1 MPDILAFTI
10 FALIFTVGEYVAV
23 KTKAN
28 VDVVLFVAVVLLFG
42 FWFGLPAEIYE
53 KSGILAV
60 GGIVITLLIV
70 GMGNMIDFPELK
82 RQWKTV
88 CVSIIALTTACFALV
103 GIGQFIIGK
112 DYVLAGTPIFSG
124 GTAATVA
131 MKTILIDKGKEE
143 LSVYIT
149 LLLGLQSLVGIPVS
163 SQFLKRAG
171 KAFKKNKEEFAIYE
185 NAMTVSETTEKKKL
199 IHFPDSLDRPSF
211 HLMKLGVVGVISF
224 YISQFILKITGVEVS
239 YIIVALIMGTVFTE
253 IGFLDKD
260 TMGKTQSSGLILFGC
275 VIILFSDFA
284 TCSPKDVFALLKPMA
299 FILIVG
305 TFFGC
310 ITGFICGKIFK
321 VESNLA
327 IVMCLTCMYGFPA
340 TMYLSLE
347 VAETL
352 GENEK
357 EKKIIENYLLP
368 KMNVAGFIT
377 GSFATILAGV
387 FGGML

>member
-28 VDVVLFVAVVLLFG
+28 VDVVLFVAVVLLLG
-42 FWFGLPAEIYE
+42 FWIGLPSEIYE
-53 KSGILAV
+53 KSGILSV
-60 GGIVITLLIV
+60 GGILITLLIV
-70 GMGNMIDFPELK
+70 AMGNMIDFAELK

-88 CVSIIALTTACFALV
+88 CVSTIALTAACFALV
-103 GIGQFIIGK
+103 GIGQFVIGK
-112 DYVLAGTPIFSG
+112 DYALAGTPVFSG
-124 GTAATVA
+124 GTAATIA
-131 MKTILIDKGKEE
+131 MKTILMDKGKEN

-149 LLLGLQSLVGIPVS
+149 LLLGLQGLVGIPVS

-171 KAFKKNKEEFAIYE
+171 KAFLNNKEEYAIYQQAAAE
-185 NAMTVSETTEKKKL
+185 EQQEEKKRL
-199 IHFPDSLDRPSF
+199 IHFPKSFDRPSF
-211 HLMKLGVVGVISF
+211 HLMKLGAVGVISF
-224 YISQFILKITGVEVS
+224 YTSQFLLKTTGISVS
-239 YIIVALIMGTVFTE
+239 YIIVALIMGTIFTE
-253 IGFLDKD
+253 LGFLDRD
-260 TMGKTQSSGLILFGC
+260 SLGKSQSSGLILFGC

-284 TCSPKDVFALLKPMA
+284 TCSPSDVMSLLKPMA

-310 ITGFICGKIFK
+310 ITGFICGKLFK
-321 VESNLA
+321 VEGNLA

-352 GENEK
+352 AKDETEQ
-357 EKKIIENYLLP
+357 KIIENYLLP
-368 KMNVAGFIT
+368 KMNIAGFVT
-377 GSFATILAGV
+377 GSFATILAGI